1 MASHEYSLH
10 FLVNELVRTLSV
22 PSKGTSLA
30 PELIVDYFNKN
41 TNSQANTYTPAELV
55 DAKRKLIA
63 SSSSLNEFADLY
75 DSLKARH
82 VRDLD
87 SIVIILSQIV
97 DNPEIRDFFKSLRSP
112 SSNMTSPSTRRI
124 LAYSRTNTSP
134 TSTVSKIHS
143 PQVLAEM
150 KDTLLRPISTATSHA
165 GSVISEGEIRR
176 RAITPSIS
184 TEFFGRP
191 AWFSER
197 LRLIWDFYP
206 TPEKFEPDVAIGRL
220 SVIEQEAIIVED
232 LLLCM
237 LGVEG
242 KFIKTPTLTD
252 KQGQRSF
259 HIDRSLDPTL
269 RDLARRMVPLCSN
282 HSLIVRF
289 IEDRSQ
295 YKYGLINHALAGALR
310 EIIQR
315 YYVFVSQLETQQQQN
330 QLTLQTLWFHTEP
343 VMDMIEVVANIVRT
357 LNKGNTIGRAV
368 LDLLHEQTL
377 KLSGHK
383 QAYDICFFLAK
394 SAYRPY
400 LNMLQTWIHNGLID
414 DPYGEF
420 MVQENKDIV
429 HHESSLEQEYN
440 DKFWSRR
447 YVLQR
452 NNTPI
457 LFQSSSEMIL
467 NTGKYLNAIRES
479 ALDISEDLNLD
490 MSTSV
495 LRIDK
500 QLLMNNHKNL
510 EYTINEKN
518 LEETLEEA
526 YKYASEILLDLI
538 INKYHLVERFQTLKH
553 YFLIDKG
560 DYILQFMDAA
570 EDELTKLAHE
580 IDENKIQSLL
590 DVSLAI
596 TSDDTYK
603 DDVRIKM
610 FQYDLI
616 SMLERVINIDQT
628 SHHHESMEVRL
639 TGLESFSLDYDVKW
653 PISLVINR
661 NCLTR
666 YQMLF
671 RFLFYIKYIERLLCN
686 VWRAHKNG
694 GRRRRNRSRRER
706 KNLVNKP
713 NGAAYLRHK
722 MLHFVQNLL
731 YYMSFEVIESHWHTF
746 QNNLKKVTN
755 IDELLKYHLLY
766 LDNCLRDCMLTSVHL
781 LRHIHKIMATCVM
794 FANAMDNV
802 DEENDFDS
810 LPGKVVASYNHNFTE
825 QLRQL
830 LDAISKED
838 GPVHGPTGGGQ
849 QHTLTNIIHR
859 INFNNQYC

>member
-1 MASHEYSLH
+1 MSSHEYSLH
-10 FLVNELVRTLSV
+10 FLVSELVRALNANL
-22 PSKGTSLA
+22 KGVQLA
-30 PELIVDYFNKN
+30 PEAIVDFFSKN
-41 TNSQANTYTPAELV
+41 TNRQANTYTPAELS
-55 DAKRKLIA
+55 DAKRKLFLHT
-63 SSSSLNEFADLY
+63 SSANEFVELY

-87 SIVIILSQIV
+87 SVVFMLSSIV
-97 DNPEIRDFFKSLRSP
+97 DNPEIQDLLKPPRSKSTTI
-112 SSNMTSPSTRRI
+112 TSPQQRRFNSQTR
-124 LAYSRTNTSP
+124 TTTTSP
-134 TSTVSKIHS
+134 TSTISKIHS
-143 PQVLAEM
+143 TNILAEM
-150 KDTLLRPISTATSHA
+150 KDTLLRPSATVSQA
-165 GSVISEGEIRR
+165 GSIISENDIRR
-176 RAITPSIS
+176 RVMTPSS
-184 TEFFGRP
+184 SLEFLGRP
-191 AWFSER
+191 AWFTER
-197 LRLIWDFYP
+197 LRLVWDFYP

-242 KFIKTPTLTD
+242 KFIKTPSLTD
-252 KQGQRSF
+252 KQAQRSF

-289 IEDRSQ
+289 IEDRLQ

-310 EIIQR
+310 EVVQR
-315 YYVFVSQLETQQQQN
+315 YYVFVSQLETQQQQS

-343 VMDMIEVVANIVRT
+343 VMEMMEVIANIVRT
-357 LNKGNTIGRAV
+357 LNKGNTTGRAV

-394 SAYRPY
+394 SSYKPY
-400 LNMLQTWIHNGLID
+400 LTMLETWIHNGLID

-420 MVQENKDIV
+420 MVQENKDII
-429 HHESSLEQEYN
+429 HHESSLEQEFN

-447 YVLQR
+447 YILQR

-457 LFQSSSEMIL
+457 LFQSTSDMIL

-479 ALDISEDLNLD
+479 AFDFHDDTSID
-490 MSTSV
+490 MSTSM
-495 LRIDK
+495 LHIDK
-500 QLLMNNHKNL
+500 QLLMNDHKKL
-510 EYTINEKN
+510 EYTIHEKD
-518 LEETLEEA
+518 LDETLEQA

-538 INKYHLVERFQTLKH
+538 INKYHLIERFHTLKH

-560 DYILQFMDAA
+560 DYIVQFMDSA
-570 EDELTKLAHE
+570 EDELTKRARD

-596 TSDDTYK
+596 TSDDQYK

-610 FQYDLI
+610 FHYDLI
-616 SMLERVINIDQT
+616 SMLERVLNI
-628 SHHHESMEVRL
+628 ESSSTLNDTVELKL

-694 GRRRRNRSRRER
+694 GRRRRRGRDR
-706 KNLVNKP
+706 KRMITKP

-731 YYMSFEVIESHWHTF
+731 YYMSFEVIEAHWHTF
-746 QNNLKKVTN
+746 ENNLKKVTN
-755 IDELLKYHLLY
+755 IDELLQYHLLF

-802 DEENDFDS
+802 DDDDDFDS
-810 LPGKVVASYNHNFTE
+810 LPGAVVVSFNSNFTE

-838 GPVHGPTGGGQ
+838 GPVQGSTGGGQ

-859 INFNNQYC
+859 

>member
-1 MASHEYSLH
+1 
-10 FLVNELVRTLSV
+10 
-22 PSKGTSLA
+22 
-30 PELIVDYFNKN
+30 
-41 TNSQANTYTPAELV
+41 
-55 DAKRKLIA
+55 
-63 SSSSLNEFADLY
+63 
-75 DSLKARH
+75 
-82 VRDLD
+82 
-87 SIVIILSQIV
+87 
-97 DNPEIRDFFKSLRSP
+97 
-112 SSNMTSPSTRRI
+112 
-124 LAYSRTNTSP
+124 
-134 TSTVSKIHS
+134 
-143 PQVLAEM
+143 
-150 KDTLLRPISTATSHA
+150 
-165 GSVISEGEIRR
+165 
-176 RAITPSIS
+176 
-184 TEFFGRP
+184 
-191 AWFSER
+191 
-197 LRLIWDFYP
+197 
-206 TPEKFEPDVAIGRL
+206 
-220 SVIEQEAIIVED
+220 
-232 LLLCM
+232 
-237 LGVEG
+237 
-242 KFIKTPTLTD
+242 
-252 KQGQRSF
+252 
-259 HIDRSLDPTL
+259 
-269 RDLARRMVPLCSN
+269 
-282 HSLIVRF
+282 
-289 IEDRSQ
+289 
-295 YKYGLINHALAGALR
+295 
-310 EIIQR
+310 
-315 YYVFVSQLETQQQQN
+315 
-330 QLTLQTLWFHTEP
+330 
-343 VMDMIEVVANIVRT
+343 
-357 LNKGNTIGRAV
+357 
-368 LDLLHEQTL
+368 
-377 KLSGHK
+377 
-383 QAYDICFFLAK
+383 
-394 SAYRPY
+394 
-400 LNMLQTWIHNGLID
+400 MLQTWIHNGLID

-538 INKYHLVERFQTLKH
+538 LNKYHLVERFQTLKH

-610 FQYDLI
+610 FHYDLI
-616 SMLERVINIDQT
+616 SMLERVINIDQS
-628 SHHHESMEVRL
+628 SHPHESMEVRL

-706 KNLVNKP
+706 KSLANKP

-731 YYMSFEVIESHWHTF
+731 YYMSFEVIESHWQTF

-755 IDELLKYHLLY
+755 IDELLKFHLLY

-802 DEENDFDS
+802 DEENDYDS

-859 INFNNQYC
+859 YVRIFFSYLENFSSIFLESTSTISTVKISSLLLIFHFFTFSFSSVNKTDRDDH

>member
-1 MASHEYSLH
+1 MAAHEYSLH
-10 FLVNELVRTLSV
+10 FLVNELVRASNINL
-22 PSKGTSLA
+22 KGTNLA
-30 PELIVDYFNKN
+30 PEAIVDYFNKN
-41 TNSQANTYTPAELV
+41 TNQQANTYTPAELA
-55 DAKRKLIA
+55 DAKRKLFANSA
-63 SSSSLNEFADLY
+63 SANEFVELY

-87 SIVIILSQIV
+87 SVIIILSQIV
-97 DNPEIRDFFKSLRSP
+97 DNHEVRELVKQSRPLSTT
-112 SSNMTSPSTRRI
+112 MTSPQQKRVHNQ
-124 LAYSRTNTSP
+124 SRTTATATTSP
-134 TSTVSKIHS
+134 TSTMSKVHS
-143 PQVLAEM
+143 AHVLAEM
-150 KDTLLRPISTATSHA
+150 KDNLLRPTSTLSQP
-165 GSVISEGEIRR
+165 GSIMSDGEIRR
-176 RAITPSIS
+176 RAITPSTS
-184 TEFFGRP
+184 TEFLGRP
-191 AWFSER
+191 SWLNER
-197 LRLIWDFYP
+197 LRLLWDFYP

-220 SVIEQEAIIVED
+220 SVAEQEAIIVED

-237 LGVEG
+237 LGIEG
-242 KFIKTPTLTD
+242 KYIKTPSLTD
-252 KQGQRSF
+252 KQAQRSF
-259 HIDRSLDPTL
+259 HIDRSLDATL

-282 HSLIVRF
+282 HSLVVRF
-289 IEDRSQ
+289 IEDRLQ
-295 YKYGLINHALAGALR
+295 YRYGLINHALAGALR
-310 EIIQR
+310 EVVQR
-315 YYVFVSQLETQQQQN
+315 YYVFVSQLETQQQQG

-343 VMDMIEVVANIVRT
+343 VMEMMEVVANIVRT
-357 LNKGNTIGRAV
+357 LNKGNTVGRAV

-400 LNMLQTWIHNGLID
+400 LTMLETWIHNGLID

-420 MVQENKDIV
+420 MVQENKDII
-429 HHESSLEQEYN
+429 HHESSLEQEFN

-447 YVLQR
+447 YLLQR

-479 ALDISEDLNLD
+479 AFDFIDDMTMD
-490 MSTSV
+490 MSTSI
-495 LRIDK
+495 LRVDK
-500 QLLMNNHKNL
+500 QLLMNNYKKL
-510 EYTINEKN
+510 EYTIHEKD

-538 INKYHLVERFQTLKH
+538 LNKYHLIERFQTLKH

-560 DYILQFMDAA
+560 DYIVQFMDSA
-570 EDELTKLAHE
+570 EDELTKRARD

-590 DVSLAI
+590 DVSLAL
-596 TSDDTYK
+596 TSDDHYK

-610 FQYDLI
+610 FHYDLI
-616 SMLERVINIDQT
+616 SMLERVINID
-628 SHHHESMEVRL
+628 SSMNINESMEHKL

-694 GRRRRNRSRRER
+694 GRRRRRRGGNSRER
-706 KNLVNKP
+706 RNIITKP

-731 YYMSFEVIESHWHTF
+731 YYMSFEVIESHWHAF

-755 IDELLKYHLLY
+755 IDELLKYHILF

-802 DEENDFDS
+802 DDDNDYDS
-810 LPGKVVASYNHNFTE
+810 LPGAVVASFNNNFTD

-838 GPVHGPTGGGQ
+838 GPAHGAAGGGQ

-859 INFNNQYC
+859 

>member
-1 MASHEYSLH
+1 MSAHEYSLH
-10 FLVNELVRTLSV
+10 FLVNELVRSSNVNL
-22 PSKGTSLA
+22 KGTNLA
-30 PELIVDYFNKN
+30 PEAILDYFNKN
-41 TNSQANTYTPAELV
+41 TNQQANTYTPAELS
-55 DAKRKLIA
+55 DAKRKLF
-63 SSSSLNEFADLY
+63 SNSLSANEFVELY

-87 SIVIILSQIV
+87 SIIIILSHIV
-97 DNPEIRDFFKSLRSP
+97 DNPEVII
-112 SSNMTSPSTRRI
+112 SSIMS
-124 LAYSRTNTSP
+124 
-134 TSTVSKIHS
+134 
-143 PQVLAEM
+143 
-150 KDTLLRPISTATSHA
+150 D
-165 GSVISEGEIRR
+165 GDIRR
-176 RAITPSIS
+176 RTVTPSSS
-184 TEFFGRP
+184 TEFLSRP
-191 AWFSER
+191 PWFNER
-197 LRLIWDFYP
+197 LRLLWDFYP

-220 SVIEQEAIIVED
+220 SVMEQEAIIVED

-237 LGVEG
+237 LGIEG
-242 KFIKTPTLTD
+242 KFIKTPSLTD
-252 KQGQRSF
+252 KQAQRSF

-289 IEDRSQ
+289 IEDRLQ

-310 EIIQR
+310 EVVQR
-315 YYVFVSQLETQQQQN
+315 YYVFVSQLETQQQQSL
-330 QLTLQTLWFHTEP
+330 LTLQTLWFHTEP
-343 VMDMIEVVANIVRT
+343 VMEMMEVVANIVRI

-394 SAYRPY
+394 SAYKPY
-400 LNMLQTWIHNGLID
+400 LTMLETWIHNGLID

-420 MVQENKDIV
+420 MVQENKDII
-429 HHESSLEQEYN
+429 HHESSLEQEFN

-447 YVLQR
+447 YTLQR

-479 ALDISEDLNLD
+479 AFDYNDDMNMD
-490 MSTSV
+490 MSTSI

-500 QLLMNNHKNL
+500 QLLMNNYKKL
-510 EYTINEKN
+510 EYTIHEKD
-518 LEETLEEA
+518 LDETLEEA

-538 INKYHLVERFQTLKH
+538 LNKYHLIERFQTLKH

-560 DYILQFMDAA
+560 DYIVQFMDSA
-570 EDELTKLAHE
+570 EDELTKRARD

-590 DVSLAI
+590 DVSFAL
-596 TSDDTYK
+596 TSDDPYK

-610 FQYDLI
+610 FHYDLI
-616 SMLERVINIDQT
+616 SMLERVINVESSMNIN
-628 SHHHESMEVRL
+628 ESMEIKL

-694 GRRRRNRSRRER
+694 GRRRRKGREKR
-706 KNLVNKP
+706 NIITKP

-755 IDELLKYHLLY
+755 IDELLKYHLLF

-802 DEENDFDS
+802 DDDNDYDS
-810 LPGKVVASYNHNFTE
+810 LPGAVVASFNNNFTE

-838 GPVHGPTGGGQ
+838 GPVNGSSGGGQ
-849 QHTLTNIIHR
+849 KHTLTNIIHR
-859 INFNNQYC
+859 

>member
-1 MASHEYSLH
+1 MSTHEYSLH
-10 FLVNELVRTLSV
+10 FLVSELVRTSNVNL
-22 PSKGTSLA
+22 KGANLA
-30 PELIVDYFNKN
+30 PEAIVDYFNKN
-41 TNSQANTYTPAELV
+41 TNQQANTYTPAELS
-55 DAKRKLIA
+55 DAKRKLFA
-63 SSSSLNEFADLY
+63 NSSSANEFVELY

-87 SIVIILSQIV
+87 SVIVILSHII
-97 DNPEIRDFFKSLRSP
+97 DNHEVRELLKTSRSM
-112 SSNMTSPSTRRI
+112 STIMTSPQQKRVHNQTRPTI
-124 LAYSRTNTSP
+124 SP
-134 TSTVSKIHS
+134 TSTMSKMHS
-143 PQVLAEM
+143 AHVLAEM
-150 KDTLLRPISTATSHA
+150 KDTLLRPTSTISQA
-165 GSVISEGEIRR
+165 GSIISEGEIRR
-176 RAITPSIS
+176 RAITPSSS

-191 AWFSER
+191 PWLNER
-197 LRLIWDFYP
+197 LRLQWDFYP

-220 SVIEQEAIIVED
+220 SVMEQEAIIVED

-237 LGVEG
+237 LGIEG
-242 KFIKTPTLTD
+242 KFIKTPSLTD
-252 KQGQRSF
+252 KQAQRSF
-259 HIDRSLDPTL
+259 HIDRSLDATL

-289 IEDRSQ
+289 IEDRLQ

-310 EIIQR
+310 EVVQR

-343 VMDMIEVVANIVRT
+343 VMEMMEVVANIVRT
-357 LNKGNTIGRAV
+357 LNKGNTVGRAV

-394 SAYRPY
+394 SAYKPY
-400 LNMLQTWIHNGLID
+400 LTMLETWIHNGLID

-420 MVQENKDIV
+420 MVQENKDII
-429 HHESSLEQEYN
+429 HHESSLEQEFN

-447 YVLQR
+447 YLLQR

-457 LFQSSSEMIL
+457 LFQSYSEMIL

-479 ALDISEDLNLD
+479 AFDFNDDMNMD
-490 MSTSV
+490 MSTSI

-500 QLLMNNHKNL
+500 QLLMNNYKKL
-510 EYTINEKN
+510 EYTIHEKD

-538 INKYHLVERFQTLKH
+538 LNKYHLIERFQTLKH

-560 DYILQFMDAA
+560 DYIVQFMDSA
-570 EDELTKLAHE
+570 EDELTKRARD

-590 DVSLAI
+590 DVSLAL
-596 TSDDTYK
+596 TSDDQYK

-610 FQYDLI
+610 FHYDLI
-616 SMLERVINIDQT
+616 SMLERIINIE
-628 SHHHESMEVRL
+628 SSMNLNESMEHKL

-694 GRRRRNRSRRER
+694 GRRRRRGKERR
-706 KNLVNKP
+706 NMTKP

-731 YYMSFEVIESHWHTF
+731 YYMSFEVIESHWHAF

-755 IDELLKYHLLY
+755 IDELLKYHLLF

-802 DEENDFDS
+802 DDDNDYDS
-810 LPGKVVASYNHNFTE
+810 LPGAVVASFNTNFTD

-838 GPVHGPTGGGQ
+838 GPAHGTSGGGQ

>member
-1 MASHEYSLH
+1 MSSHEYSLH
-10 FLVNELVRTLSV
+10 FLVNELVRTLNV
-22 PSKGTSLA
+22 NLKGIQLA
-30 PELIVDYFNKN
+30 PEAIVDYFNKN
-41 TNSQANTYTPAELV
+41 TNRQANTYTPAELS
-55 DAKRKLIA
+55 DAKRKLY
-63 SSSSLNEFADLY
+63 SNSLSANEFTELY

-87 SIVIILSQIV
+87 SIIVILSNIV
-97 DNPEIRDFFKSLRSP
+97 DNPEIQDLLKPARSKSTI
-112 SSNMTSPSTRRI
+112 MTSPQQKRLNTQP
-124 LAYSRTNTSP
+124 RTITTSP
-134 TSTVSKIHS
+134 TSTISKVHS
-143 PQVLAEM
+143 SHILAEM
-150 KDTLLRPISTATSHA
+150 KDTLLRPATATISQPA
-165 GSVISEGEIRR
+165 SIISENDIRR
-176 RAITPSIS
+176 RVLTPSSS
-184 TEFFGRP
+184 TEFLGRP
-191 AWFSER
+191 AWFNER
-197 LRLIWDFYP
+197 LRLVWDFYP

-237 LGVEG
+237 LGIEG
-242 KFIKTPTLTD
+242 KFIKTPSLTD
-252 KQGQRSF
+252 KQAQRSF

-310 EIIQR
+310 EVVQR
-315 YYVFVSQLETQQQQN
+315 YYVFVSQLETQQQQG

-343 VMDMIEVVANIVRT
+343 VMEMMEIIANIVRT
-357 LNKGNTIGRAV
+357 LNKGNTTGRAV

-394 SAYRPY
+394 SSYKPY
-400 LNMLQTWIHNGLID
+400 LTMLETWIHNGIID

-420 MVQENKDIV
+420 MVQENKDII
-429 HHESSLEQEYN
+429 HHESSLEQEFN

-447 YVLQR
+447 YILQR

-457 LFQSSSEMIL
+457 LFQSSSDMIL

-479 ALDISEDLNLD
+479 AFDYNDDINID
-490 MSTSV
+490 MSTSI

-500 QLLMNNHKNL
+500 QLLMNNYKKL
-510 EYTINEKN
+510 EYTIREKD
-518 LEETLEEA
+518 LDETLEEA
-526 YKYASEILLDLI
+526 YKYSSEILLDLI
-538 INKYHLVERFQTLKH
+538 LNKYHLIERFQTLKH

-560 DYILQFMDAA
+560 DYIVQFMDSA
-570 EDELTKLAHE
+570 EDELTKRARD

-596 TSDDTYK
+596 TSDDQYK

-610 FQYDLI
+610 FHYDLI
-616 SMLERVINIDQT
+616 SMLERVLNIESSTNINET
-628 SHHHESMEVRL
+628 MEIKL
-639 TGLESFSLDYDVKW
+639 TGLESFSLDYEVKW

-694 GRRRRNRSRRER
+694 GRRRRRVRDR
-706 KNLVNKP
+706 KQIITKP

-722 MLHFVQNLL
+722 MLHFVENLL

-746 QNNLKKVTN
+746 EHNLKKVTN
-755 IDELLKYHLLY
+755 IDELLQYHLLF

-802 DEENDFDS
+802 DDDDDYDS
-810 LPGKVVASYNHNFTE
+810 LPGAVVVSFNNNFTE

-838 GPVHGPTGGGQ
+838 GPVYGATGGGQ

>member
-1 MASHEYSLH
+1 MAAHEYSLH
-10 FLVNELVRTLSV
+10 FLVNELVRASNINL
-22 PSKGTSLA
+22 KGTNLA
-30 PELIVDYFNKN
+30 PEAIVDYFNKN
-41 TNSQANTYTPAELV
+41 TNQQANTYTPAELA
-55 DAKRKLIA
+55 DAKRKLFANSA
-63 SSSSLNEFADLY
+63 SANEFVELY

-87 SIVIILSQIV
+87 SVIIILSQIV
-97 DNPEIRDFFKSLRSP
+97 DNHEVRELVKQSRPLSTT
-112 SSNMTSPSTRRI
+112 MTSPQQKRVHNQ
-124 LAYSRTNTSP
+124 SRTTTTTTTSP
-134 TSTVSKIHS
+134 TSTMSKVHS
-143 PQVLAEM
+143 AHVLAEM
-150 KDTLLRPISTATSHA
+150 KDNLLRPTSTLSQP
-165 GSVISEGEIRR
+165 GSIMSDGEIRR
-176 RAITPSIS
+176 RAITPSTS
-184 TEFFGRP
+184 TEFLGRP
-191 AWFSER
+191 SWLNER
-197 LRLIWDFYP
+197 LRLLWDFYP

-220 SVIEQEAIIVED
+220 SVAEQEAIIVED

-237 LGVEG
+237 LGIEG
-242 KFIKTPTLTD
+242 KYIKTPSLTD
-252 KQGQRSF
+252 KQAQRSF
-259 HIDRSLDPTL
+259 HIDRSLDATL

-282 HSLIVRF
+282 HSLVVRF
-289 IEDRSQ
+289 IEDRLQ
-295 YKYGLINHALAGALR
+295 YRYGLINHALAGALR
-310 EIIQR
+310 EVVQR
-315 YYVFVSQLETQQQQN
+315 YYVFVSQLETQQQQG

-343 VMDMIEVVANIVRT
+343 VMEMMEVVANIVRT
-357 LNKGNTIGRAV
+357 LNKGNTVGRAV

-400 LNMLQTWIHNGLID
+400 LTMLETWIHNGLID

-420 MVQENKDIV
+420 MVQENKDII
-429 HHESSLEQEYN
+429 HHESSLEQEFN

-447 YVLQR
+447 YLLQR

-479 ALDISEDLNLD
+479 AFDFIDDMTMD
-490 MSTSV
+490 MSTSI
-495 LRIDK
+495 LRVDK
-500 QLLMNNHKNL
+500 QLLMNNYKKL
-510 EYTINEKN
+510 EYTIHEKD

-538 INKYHLVERFQTLKH
+538 LNKYHLIERFQTLKH

-560 DYILQFMDAA
+560 DYIVQFMDSA
-570 EDELTKLAHE
+570 EDELTKRARD

-590 DVSLAI
+590 DVSLAL
-596 TSDDTYK
+596 TSDDQYK

-610 FQYDLI
+610 FHYDLI
-616 SMLERVINIDQT
+616 SMLERVINID
-628 SHHHESMEVRL
+628 SSMNINESMEHKL

-694 GRRRRNRSRRER
+694 GRRRRRGGSSRER
-706 KNLVNKP
+706 RNIITKP

-731 YYMSFEVIESHWHTF
+731 YYMSFEVIESHWHAF

-755 IDELLKYHLLY
+755 IDELLKFHILF

-802 DEENDFDS
+802 DDDNDYDS
-810 LPGKVVASYNHNFTE
+810 LPGAVVASFNNNFTD

-838 GPVHGPTGGGQ
+838 GPAHGAAGGGQ

-859 INFNNQYC
+859 